1 MSTME
6 TFALD
11 PAEVAAAIRD
21 ACLTEIRSFKPG
33 NVSLASPGHGMSAR
47 DFVASA
53 DAIAAVIALP
63 GASVGRRILRAI
75 EVTRAVVPFNT
86 NLGIVL
92 LCAPLAHAVVKASG
106 ESGLRARL
114 QAVLA
119 ALDVNDAVLAYQA
132 IRLAEPGGLG
142 RAERHDVA
150 AVPDVT
156 LLEAMRE
163 ARERDRIACQYAT
176 DFRDVFD
183 TGMPA
188 ARKWLARWGHREWAA
203 VAVYLE
209 FLSRFPDSHVAR
221 KHGREVAAAVSR
233 EAGLLVQVLGR
244 VSDPAQ
250 EMPALEVF
258 DRQLKAKSINPGT
271 SADMTVATL
280 VALDLEDSLE
290 RRFHEC
296 SAEVA
301 AGE

>member
-1 MSTME
+1 MSGME

-11 PAEVAAAIRD
+11 PAEVAAAIRN
-21 ACLTEIRSFKPG
+21 ACLAEIHAFKPG

-47 DFVASA
+47 DFIASA
-53 DAIAAVIALP
+53 GAMAAVIAVP
-63 GASVGRRILRAI
+63 GASLGRRILSAI
-75 EVTRAVVPFNT
+75 EATRSVVPFNT

-92 LCAPLAHAVVKASG
+92 LCAPIAHAVVEASG

-119 ALDVNDAVLAYQA
+119 ALDVDDAVLAYQA

-150 AVPDVT
+150 AVPSVT
-156 LLEAMRE
+156 LLQAMRE
-163 ARERDRIACQYAT
+163 ARERDRIACQYVT
-176 DFRDVFD
+176 DYRDIFD

-188 ARKWLARWGHREWAA
+188 ARRVLARRGSREWAA
-203 VAVYLE
+203 VTVYLE

-221 KHGREVAAAVSR
+221 KHGGEVAAAVSR
-233 EAGLLVQVLGR
+233 EAGLLVQALGR
-244 VSDPAQ
+244 ASDPAQ
-250 EMPALEVF
+250 EMPALEAF
-258 DRQLKAKSINPGT
+258 DRQLKARSINPGT

-280 VALDLEDSLE
+280 VAMDLEDSLE

-296 SAEVA
+296 RAEVA

>member
-11 PAEVAAAIRD
+11 PAAVAAAIRD
-21 ACLTEIRSFKPG
+21 ACLTEIRAFKPG
-33 NVSLASPGHGMSAR
+33 NVSLAAPGHGMSAQ
-47 DFVASA
+47 DFIESA
-53 DAIAAVIALP
+53 NAMAAVIAVP
-63 GASVGRRILRAI
+63 GAGVGRRILRAI
-75 EVTRAVVPFNT
+75 EATRAIVPFNT

-92 LCAPLAHAVVKASG
+92 LCAPLAHAVVEASG

-114 QAVLA
+114 HAVLA
-119 ALDVNDAVLAYQA
+119 TLDVNDAVLAYQA
-132 IRLAEPGGLG
+132 IRLAQPGGLG

-150 AVPDVT
+150 AAPSVT
-156 LLEAMRE
+156 LFEAMRE
-163 ARERDRIACQYAT
+163 ARERDLIARQYVT
-176 DFRDVFD
+176 DYRDVFD

-188 ARKWLARWGHREWAA
+188 AGRSLARWDSRDWAA

-209 FLSRFPDSHVAR
+209 FLSRFPDSHVVR
-221 KHGREVAAAVSR
+221 RHGGEVAAVVSR
-233 EAGLLVQVLGR
+233 EAGLLVQALGR
-244 VSDPAQ
+244 ASDPAR
-250 EMPALEVF
+250 EMPALEEF

-280 VALDLEDSLE
+280 VAMDLEDSLE

>member
-1 MSTME
+1 MSAME
-6 TFALD
+6 AFALD
-11 PAEVAAAIRD
+11 PIEVAAAIRD
-21 ACLTEIRSFKPG
+21 ACLTEIRAFKPG

-47 DFVASA
+47 DFIASA
-53 DAIAAVIALP
+53 DAMAAVIAVP

-75 EVTRAVVPFNT
+75 EATRATVPFNT

-92 LCAPLAHAVVKASG
+92 LCAPLAHAVVEDSG

-114 QAVLA
+114 RAVLA

-142 RAERHDVA
+142 RVERHDVA
-150 AVPDVT
+150 AMPDVT
-156 LLEAMRE
+156 LLEAMGE
-163 ARERDRIACQYAT
+163 ARERDSVACQYVT
-176 DFRDVFD
+176 DYRDVFD
-183 TGMPA
+183 TGIPV
-188 ARKWLARWGHREWAA
+188 ARRSLARSNSPEVAA

-221 KHGREVAAAVSR
+221 KHGGEIAAAVSR
-233 EAGLLVQVLGR
+233 EASLLVQALGR
-244 VSDPAQ
+244 ASDPAQ
-250 EMPALEVF
+250 EMPALEEF

-280 VALDLEDSLE
+280 VVMDLEDSLE
-290 RRFHEC
+290 RRFQEC

>member
-6 TFALD
+6 AFALD
-11 PAEVAAAIRD
+11 PVEVAAAIRE
-21 ACLTEIRSFKPG
+21 ACLTEIRAFKPG
-33 NVSLASPGHGMSAR
+33 NVSLASPGHGMGAR

-53 DAIAAVIALP
+53 DAMAAVIAAP
-63 GASVGRRILRAI
+63 GMSVGRRILRAI
-75 EVTRAVVPFNT
+75 EATRAEVPFNT

-92 LCAPLAHAVVKASG
+92 LCAPLAHAVVEASG
-106 ESGLRARL
+106 ESGLQARL

-150 AVPDVT
+150 AAPGVT

-163 ARERDRIACQYAT
+163 ARDRDRIARQYVT
-176 DFRDVFD
+176 GYRDIFD
-183 TGMPA
+183 AGMPA
-188 ARKWLARWGHREWAA
+188 ARRALTRLGSREWAA
-203 VAVYLE
+203 VTVYLE
-209 FLSRFPDSHVAR
+209 LLARFPDSHVVR
-221 KHGREVAAAVSR
+221 KHGGEVAAAVSR
-233 EAGLLVQVLGR
+233 EAGLLVQALGR
-244 VSDPAQ
+244 TSDPAQ
-250 EMPALEVF
+250 EMPALEAF
-258 DRQLKAKSINPGT
+258 DRQLKARSINPGT

-280 VALDLEDSLE
+280 VAMDLADSLE
-290 RRFHEC
+290 KRFPVC

>member
-21 ACLTEIRSFKPG
+21 ACLTEIRAFKPG

-53 DAIAAVIALP
+53 DAMAAVIAVP

-75 EVTRAVVPFNT
+75 ETTRAVVAFNT

-92 LCAPLAHAVVKASG
+92 LCAPLAHAVVEASG
-106 ESGLRARL
+106 ECGLRARL

-119 ALDVNDAVLAYQA
+119 ALDVSDAVLAYQA

-150 AVPDVT
+150 DAPSVT

-163 ARERDRIACQYAT
+163 ARERDLIARQFVT

-188 ARKWLARWGHREWAA
+188 ARRALARWGSPEWAA

-209 FLSRFPDSHVAR
+209 FLAHFPDCHVAR
-221 KHGREVAAAVSR
+221 KHGGEIAAAVSG
-233 EAGLLVQVLGR
+233 EAGLLVQALGR
-244 VSDPAQ
+244 ASDPAQ
-250 EMPALEVF
+250 EMPALEAF
-258 DRQLKAKSINPGT
+258 DRQLKARSINPGT

-280 VALDLEDSLE
+280 VAMDLEDSLE

-296 SAEVA
+296 STEVA

>member
-1 MSTME
+1 ME

-11 PAEVAAAIRD
+11 PGEVAAAIRD
-21 ACLTEIRSFKPG
+21 ACLAEIHAFKPG

-47 DFVASA
+47 DFIASA
-53 DAIAAVIALP
+53 GAMAAVIAVP
-63 GASVGRRILRAI
+63 GAGVGRRILSAI
-75 EVTRAVVPFNT
+75 EATRSVVPFNT

-92 LCAPLAHAVVKASG
+92 LCAPIAHAVVEASG
-106 ESGLRARL
+106 VSGLRARL
-114 QAVLA
+114 PAVLA
-119 ALDVNDAVLAYQA
+119 ALDVDDAVLAYQA

-150 AVPDVT
+150 AAPSVT
-156 LLEAMRE
+156 LLQAMRE
-163 ARERDRIACQYAT
+163 ARERDRIAGQYVT
-176 DFRDVFD
+176 DYRDIFE

-188 ARKWLARWGHREWAA
+188 ARRVLARRGSREWAA

-209 FLSRFPDSHVAR
+209 FLSRFPDSHIAR
-221 KHGREVAAAVSR
+221 KHGGEVAAAVSR
-233 EAGLLVQVLGR
+233 EAGLLVQALGR
-244 VSDPAQ
+244 ASDPAQ
-250 EMPALEVF
+250 EMPALEAF
-258 DRQLKAKSINPGT
+258 DRQLKARSINPGT

-280 VALDLEDSLE
+280 VAMDLEDSLE

>member
-21 ACLTEIRSFKPG
+21 ACLTEIRAFKPG
-33 NVSLASPGHGMSAR
+33 NVSLASPGHGMNAR

-53 DAIAAVIALP
+53 DAMAAVIAVP

-75 EVTRAVVPFNT
+75 QSTRAMVAFNT

-92 LCAPLAHAVVKASG
+92 LCAPLAHAVVEASG
-106 ESGLRARL
+106 ECGLRARL

-119 ALDVNDAVLAYQA
+119 ALDVDDAVLAYQA

-150 AVPDVT
+150 DAPSVT

-163 ARERDRIACQYAT
+163 ARERDLIARQFVT

-183 TGMPA
+183 TGLPA
-188 ARKWLARWGHREWAA
+188 ARRALARWGSPEWAA

-209 FLSRFPDSHVAR
+209 FLAHFPDSHVAR
-221 KHGREVAAAVSR
+221 KHGGEIAAAVSD
-233 EAGLLVQVLGR
+233 EAGLLVQALGR
-244 VSDPAQ
+244 ASDPAQ
-250 EMPALEVF
+250 KMPALEAF
-258 DRQLKAKSINPGT
+258 DRQLKARSINPGT

-280 VALDLEDSLE
+280 VAMGLEDSLV
-290 RRFHEC
+290 RRFREC

>member
-1 MSTME
+1 ME

-11 PAEVAAAIRD
+11 PDKVAAAIRN
-21 ACLTEIRSFKPG
+21 ACLAEIHAFKPG

-47 DFVASA
+47 DFIASA
-53 DAIAAVIALP
+53 GAMAAVVAVP

-75 EVTRAVVPFNT
+75 EATRSVVPFNT

-92 LCAPLAHAVVKASG
+92 LCAPLVHAVVEASG

-114 QAVLA
+114 RAVLV
-119 ALDVNDAVLAYQA
+119 ALDVDDAVLAYQA

-150 AVPDVT
+150 TAPTVT
-156 LLEAMRE
+156 LFEAMRE
-163 ARERDRIACQYAT
+163 ARERDLIACQYVT
-176 DFRDVFD
+176 DYRDVFE

-188 ARKWLARWGHREWAA
+188 ARRTLGHWGNREWAA

-221 KHGREVAAAVSR
+221 KHGGEVAAAVSR
-233 EAGLLVQVLGR
+233 EAGLLVQALGR
-244 VSDPAQ
+244 ASDPAQ
-250 EMPALEVF
+250 EMPALEAF
-258 DRQLKAKSINPGT
+258 DRQLKARSINPGT

-280 VALDLEDSLE
+280 VAMDLEDSLE
-290 RRFHEC
+290 RRFDEC

-301 AGE
+301 VGE

>member
-11 PAEVAAAIRD
+11 PAEVAAAIRN
-21 ACLTEIRSFKPG
+21 ACLAEIRAFKPG
-33 NVSLASPGHGMSAR
+33 NVSLASPGHGMSAA
-47 DFVASA
+47 DFIASA
-53 DAIAAVIALP
+53 DAMVGVIASP
-63 GASVGRRILRAI
+63 GVSVGQRILRAI
-75 EVTRAVVPFNT
+75 EATRTVVPYNT

-92 LCAPLAHAVVKASG
+92 LCAPLAHAVVEASG
-106 ESGLRARL
+106 ASGLRARL

-132 IRLAEPGGLG
+132 IRLARPGGLG
-142 RAERHDVA
+142 RVKLHDVA
-150 AVPDVT
+150 AAPGVT

-163 ARERDRIACQYAT
+163 ARERDFIARQYVT
-176 DFRDVFD
+176 DYRDVFG

-188 ARKWLARWGHREWAA
+188 AREWLARKGSREWVT

-221 KHGREVAAAVSR
+221 NHGREIAAAVSR
-233 EAGLLVQVLGR
+233 EAGLLAQALGR
-244 VSDPAQ
+244 ASDPAR
-250 EMPALEVF
+250 EMPALEEF

-280 VALDLEDSLE
+280 VAMDLEDSLE